1 MKNGDIAWFDSIY
14 FEIFNLEKLKKQI
27 NASLFYV
34 SFANMIICLKEY
46 NIIFSGI
53 MI

>member
-34 SFANMIICLKEY
+34 SFCQYDNLPKRI
-46 NIIFSGI
+46 
-53 MI
+53 